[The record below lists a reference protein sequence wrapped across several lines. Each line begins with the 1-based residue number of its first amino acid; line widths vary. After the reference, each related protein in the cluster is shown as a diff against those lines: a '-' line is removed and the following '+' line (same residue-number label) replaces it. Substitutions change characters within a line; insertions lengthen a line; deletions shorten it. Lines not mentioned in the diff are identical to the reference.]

1 MKLKASRGQE
11 NLSDQ
16 VRRSIE
22 ESILSGKYRAYEKL
36 PTESEFCQLFGVSRT
51 VIREALNKLKSEGFL
66 QSTTRRGTIVLPYD
80 FSNVNTAI
88 ERFRLLNTDKETS
101 VSLLQLRTL
110 IELECA
116 EQLAKKPK
124 PVVTANLRRT
134 VEEMSGCLEEG
145 SQKRSAF
152 NDLDALFHKTLIQ
165 SSNNAVFSMLFDVLR
180 RTISYPF
187 DQDSFPISMDEI
199 MKRTCR
205 DHAHILECIENQDPE
220 GVRVAIRSHLDY
232 ATELYV
238 SADKFEEENVG

>member
-1 MKLKASRGQE
+1 MKFKASRSQ

-16 VRRSIE
+16 VRRSLE
-22 ESILSGKYRAYEKL
+22 EAILGGKYRAYEKL
-36 PTESEFCQLFGVSRT
+36 PTESELCVLFGVSRT

-66 QSTTRRGTIVLPYD
+66 QSTTRRGTFVLPYD

-116 EQLAKKPK
+116 ERLAKLPK
-124 PVVTANLRRT
+124 PAVNANLRKT
-134 VEEMSGCLEEG
+134 LEAMNET
-145 SQKRSAF
+145 SKLSADGRHKF
-152 NDLDALFHKTLIQ
+152 NDLDTHFHKTLIQ
-165 SSNNAVFSMLFDVLR
+165 SSNNSVFSMLFDVLR

-199 MKRTCR
+199 MSKTCR
-205 DHAHILECIENQDPE
+205 DHALILDRIEQRDPE
-220 GVRVAIRSHLDY
+220 GVRTAIRSHLDY

-238 SADKFEEENVG
+238 NADTQPTVG